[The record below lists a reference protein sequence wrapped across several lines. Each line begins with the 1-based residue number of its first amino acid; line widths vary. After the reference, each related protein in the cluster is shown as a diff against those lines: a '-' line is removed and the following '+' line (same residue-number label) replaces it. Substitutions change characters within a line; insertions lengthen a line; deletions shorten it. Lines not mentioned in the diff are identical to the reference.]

1 MLITSAPAAR
11 QPEICPTDWKG
22 NPQQCPAWVG
32 FPTRTSLPAG
42 LQWSGTREVPAI
54 GAGVHVYLN
63 SFGPAVVRAY
73 FHTDGFLGV
82 LCEFT
87 QVPAWF
93 SRQCPGVTMGHIF
106 GRELEP
112 ARALPLNPENNSGTC
127 PAEEGASASG
137 LSPADDWIPDYPT
150 QEADDDTPLARPR
163 S

>member
-1 MLITSAPAAR
+1 MMITPAPAAR
-11 QPEICPTDWKG
+11 QPEICPTEWTG
-22 NPQQCPAWVG
+22 TPQQCPAWVG
-32 FPTRTSLPAG
+32 FSTRISLPAG

-54 GAGVHVYLN
+54 GVDVQVYLN

-73 FHTDGFLGV
+73 FHADGFLGV

-112 ARALPLNPENNSGTC
+112 ARAMPLNSENSSGTC
-127 PAEEGASASG
+127 LIEEGESASA
-137 LSPADDWIPDYPT
+137 LSPADDWIPDYPP
-150 QEADDDTPLARPR
+150 QEVDDCNSLAK
-163 S
+163 